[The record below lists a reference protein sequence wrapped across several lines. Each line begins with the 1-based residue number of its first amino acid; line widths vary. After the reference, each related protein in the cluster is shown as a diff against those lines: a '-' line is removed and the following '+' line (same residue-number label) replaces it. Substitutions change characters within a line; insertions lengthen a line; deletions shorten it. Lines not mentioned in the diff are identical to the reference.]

1 MSAYQDS
8 DDLKRLR
15 DFKTLAPTEFKA
27 WVGLEMTIGR
37 QDGVIPQKYRELIAI
52 ACAHV
57 TQCPYCIEN
66 HVKNARQAGATKEE
80 VAEAVFLAAALR
92 AGAAAAHGTLALK
105 IYDTA
110 KS

>member
-1 MSAYQDS
+1 MSAYHDS

-37 QDGVIPQKYRELIAI
+37 QDGLIPQKYRELIAI

-57 TQCPYCIEN
+57 TQCPYCIDN
-66 HVKNARQAGATKEE
+66 HVKNAKKAGASKEE
-80 VAEAVFLAAALR
+80 VSEAIFIAAALR
-92 AGAAAAHGTLALK
+92 AGAAAAHGAMALK
-105 IYDTA
+105 LYDA
-110 KS
+110 AS